1 MFSKTQTIKQCILQ
15 NATLLECLAGI
26 WKRCNFKFMFV
37 QFLSSLVTCILRKG
51 ESKSSYVLFY
61 FFLHKL
67 SKRVPCM
74 FLFIVT
80 IIFVIVIKPKLYP
93 NKEMDLTSLVRLGL
107 KRFHMKRNKNKTSM
121 FWLNFFNM
129 LLWCCSPTLQG

>member
-1 MFSKTQTIKQCILQ
+1 MYLEKMREQIILCPFLFLFTQTKQ
-15 NATLLECLAGI
+15 A
-26 WKRCNFKFMFV
+26 
-37 QFLSSLVTCILRKG
+37 SSLH
-51 ESKSSYVLFY
+51 VLVHCDY
-61 FFLHKL
+61 
-67 SKRVPCM
+67 
-74 FLFIVT
+74 
-80 IIFVIVIKPKLYP
+80 FVIVIKPKLYS